1 MSKWEAVANQF
12 QRDYSVLKVRTGL
25 VLGKNDGF
33 RKLKPIFKFKWGQL
47 WDPEP
52 NTCLGFT

>member
-47 WDPEP
+47 
-52 NTCLGFT
+52 